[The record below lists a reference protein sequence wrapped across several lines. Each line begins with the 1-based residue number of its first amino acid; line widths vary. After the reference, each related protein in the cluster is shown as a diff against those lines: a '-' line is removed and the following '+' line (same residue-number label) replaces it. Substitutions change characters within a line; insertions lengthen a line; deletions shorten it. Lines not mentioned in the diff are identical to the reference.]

1 MNNIKSGTYIMSAL
15 SMLVLLNLAC
25 SKSNVNPDFPNYF
38 IATFNGKEVNFDN
51 FVEAQMNIPKTVS
64 LSNPYVF
71 LITASKVGSDASL
84 MHFFVS
90 SQSPIKATTYDNS
103 LRPDDV
109 FFLGAGGTAP
119 ENQNIPTGST
129 VTISTLTDTYAEGTF
144 YGEVY
149 SKGDINTKKILIT
162 NGKFKVHYK
171 VSK

>member
-1 MNNIKSGTYIMSAL
+1 MNNTKSGTGTTTAL
-15 SMLVLLNLAC
+15 LMLVLFNLSC
-25 SKSNVNPDFPNYF
+25 SKSSVNPDVPDYF

-51 FVEAQMNIPKTVS
+51 FVEAQINIPKQVS

-84 MHFFVS
+84 MQFFVS

-119 ENQNIPTGST
+119 ENQNISTGST
-129 VTISTLTDTYAEGTF
+129 VTISSLTDTYAEGTF

-149 SKGDINTKKILIT
+149 SNGNVSNKKILIT
-162 NGKFKVHYK
+162 NGRFRVHYK